1 MARIDFENLEDA
13 INYIKENEERIDNY
27 DTVNTTFN
35 NYKKNTDIKIE
46 KFTKE
51 NEDLQKANMTL
62 YLQTCQ
68 DTKKADT
75 KTEEPKETL
84 DDIINEL

>member
-1 MARIDFENLEDA
+1 MARIDFEKLEDA
-13 INYIKENEERIDNY
+13 IEYIKENEERIDNY

-46 KFTKE
+46 EFTKE

>member
-1 MARIDFENLEDA
+1 MARLDFEKLEDA
-13 INYIKENEERIDNY
+13 IEYIKENEERIDNY

-68 DTKKADT
+68 DTKKVDT